1 MLEIP
6 SQGKVKIHWNVTHYD
21 YSKDKEA
28 EIISIASKKYKIPKD
43 RITVVPNIMAVD
55 KDGNMVTLK
64 DCVIDNIQDPAFQKK
79 LFREYIK
86 VNGIE
91 NVDFDYIDKVD
102 SKINASIDYQ
112 AYSKPCKYS
121 IKWIKWSNFRSYGA
135 DNYFDFTKLHNL
147 VLLNSNPAN
156 QGGKTTFAVDLLH
169 FLLFGNMP
177 KAQSYAD
184 IYNDFLPQ
192 ATNVTVEGEL
202 EIEGEN
208 YIIKRTLSRPQLQRR
223 TPKSRVSQKVEY
235 YRVIG
240 NEREELTE
248 YVDENDDDVRK
259 TNKVIKESIGREDD
273 FDLIMCITGSNL
285 DKLTDDKPTERG
297 RNFARW
303 IGLLPL
309 EKKDEVAKST
319 FNTNIKPKLLSNQ
332 YNKETLIQEAEAF
345 KVELEKIAKE
355 KLTLENANKDLLKEI
370 ETLEKEKEE
379 LNRTRQAVD
388 QNVLKIDIT
397 TLMNQINEKMNEGKN
412 TKEKLEMSVKEK
424 NEIGEVEY
432 SVEEHDAISKK
443 LIEANTRLAEKRA
456 TVKLKQEALTKL
468 KQYKICPTCGQEIHN
483 EKQIEEEENS
493 LQILINE
500 GIALKKEVETIEKAE
515 NEYKVKRDSFNKLNN
530 LSSSIVFLESK
541 LATVRQEYMSLK
553 EKYKAYNTNKESI
566 DKNNQIDIAIRNNNT
581 LIETKRQMKDNNIR
595 KIAQIETDSNSY
607 KKEIETRKQLSSQMT
622 LEEKKLYNWK
632 IYLEMI
638 GKNGISKMVMRKAL
652 PIINARLVQLLD
664 GVCDFNVSV
673 NINNSNEVEFIMEQD
688 GITSTLYSH
697 GSGFERTAAA
707 LALRCVLAEISTISK
722 CNFVIIDE
730 VLGRIAKENFD
741 NMRYLYE
748 RIAKNYDFIFQIT
761 HNEEVKEWHDEIV
774 TVEKINHISHIKV
787 SDNK

>member
-28 EIISIASKKYKIPKD
+28 EIIAVASKKYKIPKD
-43 RITVVPNIMAVD
+43 RITVVPNIIALD
-55 KDGNMVTLK
+55 KNGNMVTLK
-64 DCVIDNIQDPAFQKK
+64 DCVIDNIQDPQFQKK
-79 LFREYIK
+79 LFREYIELNK
-86 VNGIE
+86 IE
-91 NVDFDYIDKVD
+91 NADLDYIDKVD
-102 SKINASIDYQ
+102 NSINASIDYQ
-112 AYSKPCKYS
+112 SYSKPTKYS
-121 IKWIKWSNFRSYGA
+121 IKWVKWSNFRSYGP
-135 DNYFDFTKLHNL
+135 DNFFDFTKLHNL

-184 IYNDFLPQ
+184 IYNDFLPKE
-192 ATNVTVEGEL
+192 TNVTVEGEL

-208 YIIKRTLSRPQLQRR
+208 YIIKRTLSRPQLSRR

-240 NEREELTE
+240 DEREELKE
-248 YVDENDDDVRK
+248 YVDENEDDVRK
-259 TNKVIKESIGREDD
+259 TNKVIRESIGREDD

-309 EKKDEVAKST
+309 EKKDEVAKNT
-319 FNTNIKPKLLSNQ
+319 FNSSIKPKLLSNQ
-332 YNKETLIQEAEAF
+332 YNKETLIQETEAYNVEIEKIARER
-345 KVELEKIAKE
+345 KVLEDNNKELLREIQDLERKKEELNKTRLTVDQDVLKIDIATLQSQITNKLNEGKIAKE
-355 KLTLENANKDLLKEI
+355 KLELSIKER
-370 ETLEKEKEE
+370 
-379 LNRTRQAVD
+379 ND
-388 QNVLKIDIT
+388 
-397 TLMNQINEKMNEGKN
+397 
-412 TKEKLEMSVKEK
+412 
-424 NEIGEVEY
+424 IGEVEY
-432 SVEEHDAISKK
+432 SVEQHDMNSRK
-443 LIEANTRLAEKRA
+443 LIEANSRLTEKRT
-456 TVKLKQEALTKL
+456 TVRIKQEALMKL

-483 EKQIEEEENS
+483 EKQIEEEEKS
-493 LQILINE
+493 LKTLIDEGILIR
-500 GIALKKEVETIEKAE
+500 KEVEAIEKAE
-515 NEYKVKRDSFNKLNN
+515 NEYKSKRDTFNKLNTLN
-530 LSSSIVFLESK
+530 SSIAFLESK
-541 LATVRQEYMSLK
+541 LNTTRQEYKELK
-553 EKYKAYNTNKESI
+553 DMHNAYETNKEAI
-566 DKNNQIDIAIRNNNT
+566 DRNNQIDIEIRNNNT
-581 LIETKRQMKDNNIR
+581 LIDTKRQIKDNNIR
-595 KIAQIETDSNSY
+595 RIAQMDSDTNSY
-607 KKEIETRKQLSSQMT
+607 KKEIETRKNLVSQMT

-652 PIINARLVQLLD
+652 PIINARLMQLLD
-664 GVCDFNVSV
+664 GVCDFNVSI
-673 NINNSNEVEFIMEQD
+673 NINTSNEVEFIMEQD

-697 GSGFERTAAA
+697 GSGFERTASA

-741 NMRYLYE
+741 NMRSLYE

-787 SDNK
+787 RDNK